1 MGRVLID
8 AMAEVAGEAWR
19 PEYERA
25 WAAAFDVV
33 AEAMMDGAASAQL
46 AVAA

>member
-1 MGRVLID
+1 VLI
-8 AMAEVAGEAWR
+8 ASMAEVAGDAWR

-33 AEAMMDGAASAQL
+33 AGTMLDGAARQL
-46 AVAA
+46 DLAA